1 LTLFGDLECPICRLF
16 VLAAGFPKLVARDV
30 RAGQVQ
36 VVYRGF
42 RTASHSTAAFE
53 FQQVAALAAGEQHR
67 FWQFATLFLHAQG
80 TEGTPYI
87 TEQFLDAIA
96 NQIPGLNI
104 ARWRNARHDLRLL
117 HRVRSDERLANREGI
132 TGTPTLIFKGPHGKA
147 EPSSPVPSYSELERT
162 ITSVK

>member
-87 TEQFLDAIA
+87 T
-96 NQIPGLNI
+96 
-104 ARWRNARHDLRLL
+104 
-117 HRVRSDERLANREGI
+117 DERLANREGV